1 MNIISPDQLSEELEA
16 IAYRLAAMASGP
28 PNPVLVAEEIEEIR
42 AELRRLAD
50 RNAQVRAQLLAVL
63 GLTAG

>member
-1 MNIISPDQLSEELEA
+1 MNATEPLSDEFEA

-28 PNPVLVAEEIEEIR
+28 PNPTLVAAELEEIR

-50 RNAQVRAQLLAVL
+50 RNAELRAELLAAAT
-63 GLTAG
+63 LTSN